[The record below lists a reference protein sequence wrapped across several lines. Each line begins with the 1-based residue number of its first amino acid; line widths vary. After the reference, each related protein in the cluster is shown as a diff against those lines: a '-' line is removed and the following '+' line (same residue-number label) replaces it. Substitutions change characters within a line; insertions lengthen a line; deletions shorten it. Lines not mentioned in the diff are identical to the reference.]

1 LKNLM
6 ENKNKA
12 WLSSLIFIIFLL
24 FVFFNN
30 MLKPFN
36 A

>member
-12 WLSSLIFIIFLL
+12 WLSSLIFIIFFIVCLL
-24 FVFFNN
+24 
-30 MLKPFN
+30 
-36 A
+36 